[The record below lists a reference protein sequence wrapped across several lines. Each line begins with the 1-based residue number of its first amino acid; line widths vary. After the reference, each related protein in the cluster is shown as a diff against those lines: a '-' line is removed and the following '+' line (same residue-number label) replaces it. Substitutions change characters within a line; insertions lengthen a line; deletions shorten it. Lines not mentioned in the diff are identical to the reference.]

1 MLGSKRFFHFST
13 APAISLLKCTLD
25 ISHPDLAPRQVRASE
40 IFALK
45 SVLSRQIRAFRIV
58 SRTLVLEMAD
68 TAAVAAPAPA
78 PAAAAS
84 PAKKASKSA
93 AASKK
98 PRGKPAHPRTSEMV
112 NGAIK
117 ALKERGGSSLQ
128 AIKKYISAN
137 YKVDAEK
144 LSPFIK
150 KYLKSAV
157 TSGELV
163 QTKGKGASGSF
174 KLSSAK
180 PAAAGAHHSAS
191 GGGVAKARKSTVGK
205 VAAAKKKSVK
215 AVTKRASTGGSPA
228 KKKSAIKKKAA
239 APAAKKAPAA
249 KAAKASVA
257 AKPKKAAAPAA
268 VSKVQKKVTKVPTK
282 KPKAPKPKKAVAVKA
297 KPSPAKKA
305 TSTSRSRK

>member
-1 MLGSKRFFHFST
+1 
-13 APAISLLKCTLD
+13 
-25 ISHPDLAPRQVRASE
+25 
-40 IFALK
+40 
-45 SVLSRQIRAFRIV
+45 
-58 SRTLVLEMAD
+58 MAD

-84 PAKKASKSA
+84 PAKKAAKSAA

-180 PAAAGAHHSAS
+180 PAAAAGAHGHSAS
-191 GGGVAKARKSTVGK
+191 GGVAKVRKSTVGK

-215 AVTKRASTGGSPA
+215 AVTKRASSAGSPA
-228 KKKSAIKKKAA
+228 KKKSSAIKKKSASAA
-239 APAAKKAPAA
+239 SPAAKKAPAA

-268 VSKVQKKVTKVPTK
+268 ASKVQKKVTKVPTK
-282 KPKAPKPKKAVAVKA
+282 KPKAPKPKKAVAAKA
-297 KPSPAKKA
+297 KPSSPAKKA